1 MTIDIKYND
10 LKKRKEKTVTKENLQ
25 GKDTKKGEDKGKKKM
40 NIKKIVIWV
49 IVLAILGVIGTYIY
63 KIYSKGRQ
71 IGFKL
76 NPTTILSTKEPE
88 LKRDSSQ
95 QFTNIAIIGID
106 TRENSTLLNTDT
118 IILAS

>member
-1 MTIDIKYND
+1 MTIDIKYDD
-10 LKKRKEKTVTKENLQ
+10 LKKRKGKAVKKENLQ
-25 GKDTKKGEDKGKKKM
+25 GKDAKKGEDKGKKKV

-76 NPTTILSTKEPE
+76 NPRYMIFLHV
-88 LKRDSSQ
+88 
-95 QFTNIAIIGID
+95 FCG
-106 TRENSTLLNTDT
+106 
-118 IILAS
+118 